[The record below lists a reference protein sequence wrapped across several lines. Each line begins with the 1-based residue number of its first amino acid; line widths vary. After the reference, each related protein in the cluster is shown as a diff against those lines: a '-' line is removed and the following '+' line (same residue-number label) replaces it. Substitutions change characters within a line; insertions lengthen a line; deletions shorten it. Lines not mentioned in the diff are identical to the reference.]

1 MNQTRALLILLGVN
15 FIWGTTYVI
24 AKVALETLPPAL
36 LVSLRFV
43 VAALV
48 LWSILLIQASR
59 RPAGEPH
66 PLAIDPADRWQA
78 IKLGVLAFAL
88 GYLFSYFGINLTT
101 ATEASLMII
110 GEAIFTTLLTA
121 FFVGERIGRWRSIG
135 IVLGAIGVAVLV
147 LSNITDLGDDSNG
160 WLRAVGNVLVLCG
173 IFCEA
178 LYTVLGG
185 ELSKRIPPLT
195 MVAYAYGSSLLL
207 WLPILGWYLLNGNFP
222 TITPAA
228 GLGVLYL
235 GIFPSVICFII
246 WFSVIRHT
254 GASLGAISLFLQPL
268 VGSLLGIFLMGDRV
282 TFGLLI
288 GGGLIFIALYLT
300 TLPDRSTLPL
310 SKEASL

>member
-1 MNQTRALLILLGVN
+1 MNQTRALFILLGVN
-15 FIWGTTYVI
+15 FIWGTTYIV

-36 LVSLRFV
+36 LVSLRFLL
-43 VAALV
+43 AALI
-48 LWSILLIQASR
+48 LWGIILVRAR
-59 RPAGEPH
+59 NRPAGQPH
-66 PLAIDPADRWQA
+66 PLAIAPADRWRA
-78 IKLGVLAFAL
+78 IRIGVLAFAV

-121 FFVGERIGRWRSIG
+121 FFVGERIGRWRSMG

-147 LSNITDLGDDSNG
+147 LSNLTTLDEGSNG
-160 WLRAVGNVLVLCG
+160 WLRALGNVLVLCG

-178 LYTVLGG
+178 LYTVLGA

-207 WLPILGWYLLNGNFP
+207 WLPILGWYLLSGNFP
-222 TITPAA
+222 TITLGA
-228 GLGVLYL
+228 GLSVLYL
-235 GIFPSVICFII
+235 GIFPSVLCFIV

-268 VGSLLGIFLMGDRV
+268 VGSLLGIFLLGDQI
-282 TFGLLI
+282 TIGLLI
-288 GGGLIFIALYLT
+288 GGGLIFVALYLT
-300 TLPDRSTLPL
+300 TLPDRPTLPL
-310 SKEASL
+310 REEAPL